1 MAKAS
6 KKLDILP
13 FFLLVLAGLC
23 FFKEVSIDMPH
34 FFLKY
39 ISKLSVYPKQN
50 RIFI

>member
-23 FFKEVSIDMPH
+23 FFKEVSIDMPN

-39 ISKLSVYPKQN
+39 ILSVYPKQN

>member
-6 KKLDILP
+6 KKLDIFP

-34 FFLKY
+34 FFLK
-39 ISKLSVYPKQN
+39 VYTVSLPKTK
-50 RIFI
+50 